1 MSSPSEPF
9 APAQLVLE
17 DGSSFRGL
25 SFGAA
30 VPAVGEVCF
39 NTGMSGYQEVLTDPS
54 YAGQIVVMTAPQIGN
69 YGISHFDDESHK
81 PHVAGFVVRNLSE
94 PSNWRSCE
102 GLSQYLQQSL
112 L

>member
-17 DGSSFRGL
+17 DGSAFRGL

-69 YGISHFDDESHK
+69 YGIFPFRWRIQQTANRWLRGAK
-81 PHVAGFVVRNLSE
+81 LVRA
-94 PSNWRSCE
+94 
-102 GLSQYLQQSL
+102 QQL
-112 L
+112 AQL